1 MTFRSR
7 FTVLCALSLALLA
20 YPSVAASS
28 PQWSQTL
35 LWKAGTDGYE
45 TFRIPGVVATAR
57 GTILAYA
64 VGRRVLKDG
73 DWSDSDIFF
82 RRSIDGGS
90 TWGPAYRVAG
100 NSHGVTD
107 NPVAIADR
115 RRGVVHLL
123 YQHNYEQIFYMR
135 SNNDGKSFTQPVEI
149 TSALVGL
156 RTEFHWTVVALGP
169 GHAIQLR
176 NGRLLVPVWMAEGV
190 STGNG
195 RRKHSPTAITT
206 LYSDDDGKTWRHGD
220 LIAVN
225 SPDLPDP
232 NEMQVVQLADGNIM
246 ANIRSGGRQMLRAVS
261 ISADGISHWTR
272 PHFDEHLYDPI
283 CAAAIVRYGTDPED
297 GRDLLLFTNPDS
309 QSLSDRSPLSHGLR
323 RNLTL
328 KMSENGGGTWPAS
341 RLLHEGSAG
350 YSDIAVA
357 PDKMIY
363 VIYEGALKPGDKANS
378 VSILRFNL
386 AWLKSA
392 GHLEQR

>member
-1 MTFRSR
+1 MISR
-7 FTVLCALSLALLA
+7 IRFAIVCALSLVLLA

-64 VGRRVLKDG
+64 VGRRFLKDG

-82 RRSIDGGS
+82 RRSDDDGS
-90 TWGPAYRVAG
+90 TWSRAYRVAG

-115 RRGVVHLL
+115 RRGVIHLL
-123 YQHNYEQIFYMR
+123 YQHNYAQVFYMR
-135 SNNDGKSFTQPVEI
+135 SDDDGKSFTRPTDI
-149 TSALVGL
+149 TSALVGI
-156 RTEFHWTVVALGP
+156 RAKFDWTVVALGP

-176 NGRLLVPVWMAEGV
+176 NGRLLVPVWMAEGG
-190 STGNG
+190 SIGNG
-195 RRKHSPTAITT
+195 RRRHSPTAITT
-206 LYSDDDGKTWRHGD
+206 LYSDNDGRTWHHGEI
-220 LIAVN
+220 IAVN
-225 SPDLPDP
+225 SPDLPNP

-246 ANIRSGGRQMLRAVS
+246 ANIRSGGKQMLRAVA
-261 ISADGISHWTR
+261 ISPDGISHWTA
-272 PHFDEHLYDPI
+272 PHFDKHLYDPI
-283 CAAAIVRYGTDPED
+283 CAAAIVRYGKDPTS
-297 GRDLLLFTNPDS
+297 GRNLMLFTNPDS
-309 QSLSDRSPLSHGLR
+309 QSLVGRSSRSHGLR
-323 RNLTL
+323 RNLVL

-363 VIYEGALKPGDKANS
+363 VIYEGAFKSGDKANS
-378 VSILRFNL
+378 VTILRFNL
-386 AWLKSA
+386 AWAQSQDDS
-392 GHLEQR
+392 EQH